1 MTPPQILPMGNVRL
15 FRRIHRNEH
24 VSPKLSDFRKKVTI
38 FIQQI
43 PICPENIPAYSNFAE
58 FYRFSFYPKKL
69 SYSSSNA
76 YIKKIRARELGKA
89 SCLLKNFKNEFFVMC
104 RPFSKLLIL

>member
-15 FRRIHRNEH
+15 FRRIHRKYNF
-24 VSPKLSDFRKKVTI
+24 SPKLSDFRKQVVI
-38 FIQQI
+38 FIQKI
-43 PICPENIPAYSNFAE
+43 PICPETIPAYLNFAE

-76 YIKKIRARELGKA
+76 YIKKIRARLLGEA
-89 SCLLKNFKNEFFVMC
+89 TCVLKNLKNA
-104 RPFSKLLIL
+104 